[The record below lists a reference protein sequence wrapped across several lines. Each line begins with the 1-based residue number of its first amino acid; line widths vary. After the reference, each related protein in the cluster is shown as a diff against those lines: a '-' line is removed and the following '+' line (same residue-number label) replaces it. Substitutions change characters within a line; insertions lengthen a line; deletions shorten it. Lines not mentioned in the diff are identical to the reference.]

1 MIRFVV
7 IVLTLAALSF
17 SAFAGRAS
25 GQFVSEQREKTL
37 RSLIPDAE
45 LAANPRLILYTE
57 REMPRA
63 YQFAGPGD
71 RVAGFHDANHNISG
85 DAGEAQKGHGFG
97 GNGNVEFPWR
107 RPGGTDRTQGVD
119 SFKFILLPI
128 GKPIVWFTADRGPD
142 CDNNLGI
149 TRLYQWR
156 FPIGTKI
163 GEVLTWKIGR
173 YDYPFELRIRERLA
187 DQWAVD
193 ILRPYPTAE
202 SLLAAVSGLS
212 DFAGKATLIQ
222 HLATTKPLPVRTLAD
237 REHRSQMAI
246 NVKAAVDELPPIPD
260 DVTIKLLAV
269 RPWQSALGET
279 WRDACF
285 APSGAIT
292 PVGYEATF
300 LGSDQTSCKRCHESA
315 GQHVS
320 EFDEPRQWYGF
331 IRGSDQ
337 ILSFHPVQP
346 SCISGNGGY
355 ITAKIRNIPGVIER
369 YEPSKHLKD
378 SYQELKP

>member
-1 MIRFVV
+1 MIRF
-7 IVLTLAALSF
+7 AHMALLLVALHGS
-17 SAFAGRAS
+17 GVAS
-25 GQFVSEQREKTL
+25 GQFVSADKERVL

-45 LAANPRLILYTE
+45 LAANSRLILYTE
-57 REMPRA
+57 REMPRT

-85 DAGEAQKGHGFG
+85 DDGEAQKGHGFG

-119 SFKFILLPI
+119 SFKFILLPT
-128 GKPIVWFTADRGPD
+128 GRPVVWFTADSGPD
-142 CDNNLGI
+142 CDNNLGV

-163 GEVLTWKIGR
+163 GEVLTWKIGK

-187 DQWAVD
+187 DKWTID
-193 ILRPYPTAE
+193 ILRPYPTAD
-202 SLLAAVSGLS
+202 SLRDAVSGMS
-212 DFAGKATLIQ
+212 DFEGKAALLS
-222 HLATTKPLPVRTLAD
+222 HLASKQPLPVRTLAD

-246 NVKAAVDELPPIPD
+246 NVKAAVDELPAIPD
-260 DVTIKLLAV
+260 AITVKLLSK

-300 LGSDQTSCKRCHESA
+300 LGTDQTSCKRCHESA
-315 GQHVS
+315 GQHVDT
-320 EFDEPRQWYGF
+320 FDANRDWYGHV
-331 IRGSDQ
+331 RGSDQ
-337 ILSFHPVQP
+337 ILSFHPVDP
-346 SCISGNGGY
+346 ACISGNGAY
-355 ITAKIRNIPGVIER
+355 QPARMRSIPGVIER
-369 YEPSKHLKD
+369 FD
-378 SYQELKP
+378 SSRHPAEVYQELKP